1 MSYRLMTVTRRR
13 AARVVASAVGFLALT
28 SSSGLASARAA
39 ETQISNSGQIGRLR
53 IDASTGA
60 DITRL
65 FGPPDYTTTG
75 NIGQGAPPTP
85 SFRLYGYHCAT
96 RQQVTSCA
104 ISYYVSLVTNKL
116 ESFMTTSAAFD
127 LAGGVHVGMS
137 ATRAAA
143 IERQP
148 NIAGCAQGIRASTH
162 RLVTYIATVG
172 GHLGANGDV
181 TGGTV
186 SQLSVE
192 SQQHGVGV
200 TLCL

>member
-1 MSYRLMTVTRRR
+1 MTAAWASKLVTFVRSAPSRQCATLPRVRAVRPQRSTQMWRRHDMSYRLMTVTRRR

-96 RQQVTSCA
+96 SLQTSW
-104 ISYYVSLVTNKL
+104 N
-116 ESFMTTSAAFD
+116 
-127 LAGGVHVGMS
+127 
-137 ATRAAA
+137 
-143 IERQP
+143 
-148 NIAGCAQGIRASTH
+148 
-162 RLVTYIATVG
+162 RL
-172 GHLGANGDV
+172 
-181 TGGTV
+181 
-186 SQLSVE
+186 
-192 SQQHGVGV
+192 
-200 TLCL
+200 